1 MLFMNLKYIIMTKNN
16 GVYKIMKTIC
26 DNNKNILRFEDTGI
40 GKFKSADDACDEFIN
55 KIL

>member
-1 MLFMNLKYIIMTKNN
+1 MTKNN

-26 DNNKNILRFEDTGI
+26 DDNQNILRFEDTGI
-40 GKFKSADDACDEFIN
+40 GKFKSVDDACNEFIN